1 MAMLVDENAEIK
13 YFRRSTSSS
22 ESKMDKIKRV
32 INIKHEKWKYQTM

>member
-1 MAMLVDENAEIK
+1 MLIDENDEIK

-32 INIKHEKWKYQTM
+32 IDI

>member
-1 MAMLVDENAEIK
+1 MLIDENDEIK

-32 INIKHEKWKYQTM
+32 INI